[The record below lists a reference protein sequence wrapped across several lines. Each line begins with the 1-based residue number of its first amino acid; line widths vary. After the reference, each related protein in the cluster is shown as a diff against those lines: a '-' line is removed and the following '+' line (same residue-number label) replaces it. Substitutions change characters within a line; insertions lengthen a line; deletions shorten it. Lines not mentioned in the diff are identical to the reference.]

1 MFLDSDLFIF
11 LSMTR
16 SPFDSFNEFIV
27 SDTVINIGISI
38 LHKIEHEM
46 IEDIMINM
54 NRGSHKAANYPFTHV
69 NGVKLLGSFFYDK
82 LLFLTRKNAHLL
94 RTSIQVF
101 IKDT

>member
-1 MFLDSDLFIF
+1 MSS
-11 LSMTR
+11 LSSVTR

-54 NRGSHKAANYPFTHV
+54 NRGSHKAANYPFIHV
-69 NGVKLLGSFFYDK
+69 NGVKLSAVFFTINVRLLQEK
-82 LLFLTRKNAHLL
+82 LPTF
-94 RTSIQVF
+94 
-101 IKDT
+101 